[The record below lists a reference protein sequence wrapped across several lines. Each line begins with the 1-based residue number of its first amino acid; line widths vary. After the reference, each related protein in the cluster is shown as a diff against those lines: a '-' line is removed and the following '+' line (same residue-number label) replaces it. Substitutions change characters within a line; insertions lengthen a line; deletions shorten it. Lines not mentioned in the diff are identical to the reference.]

1 MLTACARST
10 EDVDGKIGRI
20 DFNVDGIIHFR
31 IDVDRGEG
39 GVTARI
45 GVKGAFTHQTMN
57 AGLGAQRAVRPLALN
72 KERAGLDAGDFTR
85 CFFFKGDL
93 KALAFGVAH
102 IHAFEH
108 ACPVLSFRAARTGL
122 NFQIAVGRVH
132 RLVEH
137 ALKFELSN
145 FVLDAVYILS
155 DNFEGIEILFGQRKF
170 KEFAR
175 IGDALR
181 KTVEAADDIVEHLLF
196 FAYFL
201 GVFGIIP
208 EVRVL
213 NFPIYFFEAPSFAVD
228 VKDTPE
234 VH

>member
-1 MLTACARST
+1 M
-10 EDVDGKIGRI
+10 
-20 DFNVDGIIHFR
+20 
-31 IDVDRGEG
+31 
-39 GVTARI
+39 
-45 GVKGAFTHQTMN
+45 
-57 AGLGAQRAVRPLALN
+57 
-72 KERAGLDAGDFTR
+72 
-85 CFFFKGDL
+85 
-93 KALAFGVAH
+93 
-102 IHAFEH
+102 
-108 ACPVLSFRAARTGL
+108 
-122 NFQIAVGRVH
+122 
-132 RLVEH
+132 
-137 ALKFELSN
+137 
-145 FVLDAVYILS
+145 LDAVHVLS
-155 DNFEGIEILFGQRKF
+155 DDFEGIEILFGQRKF